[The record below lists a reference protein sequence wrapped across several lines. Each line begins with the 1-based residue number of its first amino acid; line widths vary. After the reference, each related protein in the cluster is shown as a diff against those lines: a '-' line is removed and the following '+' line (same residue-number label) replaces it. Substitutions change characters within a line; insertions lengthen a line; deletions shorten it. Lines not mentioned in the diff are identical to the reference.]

1 MQLRY
6 ICNFWVR
13 LNFICWMVSIFW
25 YCSSHRIF
33 KRHERSSDSDIGRD
47 DFFHF
52 CFQKDFK
59 ICSGSNSLL
68 LFEFWFFYLNF
79 LLKESKVDDKTAKVK
94 KSEKTWLTSIFEN
107 AILFADVP
115 AENKSFKA
123 IIFLRV
129 TECTEDSYIGILI
142 FFLFF
147 LQGKRLK
154 LLL

>member
-33 KRHERSSDSDIGRD
+33 KSHERSSDSDIGRD

-52 CFQKDFK
+52 YFQKDFK
-59 ICSGSNSLL
+59 ICSGSSSFL
-68 LFEFWFFYLNF
+68 LFVFWFFYLSF

-94 KSEKTWLTSIFEN
+94 RSEKTWLTSIFEN
-107 AILFADVP
+107 GILFSDVP
-115 AENKSFKA
+115 AEYKSFKA

-129 TECTEDSYIGILI
+129 TERSEDSCLI
-142 FFLFF
+142 FSVFF
-147 LQGKRLK
+147 LGSLNM
-154 LLL
+154 LW